1 VLRHFSDQAL
11 ASVGP
16 PRIRAAPQRGCGLQV
31 LGVKFPGPAL
41 AAALPTPP
49 THVEQPAA
57 IHPGN
62 MRAVTDLADEILRAQ
77 KRATQR
83 RFGVLYQSRL

>member
-1 VLRHFSDQAL
+1 
-11 ASVGP
+11 
-16 PRIRAAPQRGCGLQV
+16 
-31 LGVKFPGPAL
+31 
-41 AAALPTPP
+41 
-49 THVEQPAA
+49 
-57 IHPGN
+57 